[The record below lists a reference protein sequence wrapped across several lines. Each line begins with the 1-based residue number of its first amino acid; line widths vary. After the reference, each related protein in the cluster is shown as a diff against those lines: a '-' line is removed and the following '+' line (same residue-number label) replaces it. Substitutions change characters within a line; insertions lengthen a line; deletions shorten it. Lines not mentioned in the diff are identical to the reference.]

1 MNMMQTLFN
10 LAMNGGNAEQTLRQ
24 AASRDPS
31 VARLLQMTQGKNS
44 AQVRQ
49 IAENMCRE
57 CGTNYNQMMQL
68 IQQRFRR

>member
-1 MNMMQTLFN
+1 MNMIQTLFN

-24 AASRDPS
+24 AASQDPA
-31 VARLLQMTQGKNS
+31 VARLLQMTQGKNP

-57 CGTNYNQMMQL
+57 CGTDYNYMMQL
-68 IQQRFRR
+68 IKRRFGG